1 MSTLVAQ
8 LYQMEEQVVETFRLA
23 GAISPQ
29 SAIAPPKW
37 PAGAQRKIFKRFSAK
52 RALVATADGRV
63 WLDEQ
68 RFAGYMQ
75 SRSRM
80 LAAYVVAVVV
90 ITIGAIF
97 FT

>member
-8 LYQMEEQVVETFRLA
+8 LYQQEEQVVETFRLA

-29 SAIAPPKW
+29 SAIVPPSW
-37 PAGAQRKIFKRFSAK
+37 PAGMQRKIFNRFSRK
-52 RALVATADGRV
+52 RALVPTPDGRV

-68 RFAGYMQ
+68 RFASYMRL
-75 SRSRM
+75 RSRM
-80 LAAYVVAVVV
+80 LTTFVVAVVV

-97 FT
+97 LT